1 MTVPEELSG
10 FTMAKSKKSDPTGQP
25 IRPAL
30 YWLGGV
36 LATRAADVPRGVA
49 LELAINVPASKIAA
63 RGAPSAVHG
72 PTDERRGLRNHRA
85 CVVTQN
91 VDYERQTAH
100 FAGIV
105 QGVGFRYTAQR
116 IAREFEVAGYVQNL
130 PDGQVL
136 LVAEGTTS
144 QIDQL
149 LNQIQLAMDRYIQR
163 IEVTHGECIGE
174 FEGFEIRY

>member
-1 MTVPEELSG
+1 MT
-10 FTMAKSKKSDPTGQP
+10 
-25 IRPAL
+25 R
-30 YWLGGV
+30 
-36 LATRAADVPRGVA
+36 
-49 LELAINVPASKIAA
+49 
-63 RGAPSAVHG
+63 
-72 PTDERRGLRNHRA
+72 
-85 CVVTQN
+85 N

-100 FAGIV
+100 FTGIV

-116 IAREFEVAGYVQNL
+116 IARQFEVAGYVQNL

-149 LNQIQLAMDRYIQR
+149 LNQIQVAMDRYIQR
-163 IEVTHGECIGE
+163 IEVTCGECTGE

>member
-1 MTVPEELSG
+1 M
-10 FTMAKSKKSDPTGQP
+10 
-25 IRPAL
+25 
-30 YWLGGV
+30 
-36 LATRAADVPRGVA
+36 
-49 LELAINVPASKIAA
+49 
-63 RGAPSAVHG
+63 
-72 PTDERRGLRNHRA
+72 
-85 CVVTQN
+85 VTQN